1 MIDIHAH
8 ILPGMDDGAEDLQD
22 TLEMARMAVDNGTTV
37 MVATPHC
44 NLPGIYDNY
53 FDKNYK
59 DTFQRV
65 VRALEEHNIPLTLL
79 PGLEVFATPDLPE
92 LIADGAVQTIN
103 GSRYL
108 LIEFP
113 FEEEVEYSIV
123 GTNEADPMK
132 NKISDKSPIGSE
144 LINKTIGDEIIVN
157 TPAGEL
163 KLKILHVERT
173 KNNG

>member
-1 MIDIHAH
+1 MENKNITKYT
-8 ILPGMDDGAEDLQD
+8 AEGFQALVDELNYLKGEK
-22 TLEMARMAVDNGTTV
+22 TEEIKKNLAYARSLGDFSENSELDAAKDEQGQ
-37 MVATPHC
+37 VAAR
-44 NLPGIYDNY
+44 I
-53 FDKNYK
+53 
-59 DTFQRV
+59 
-65 VRALEEHNIPLTLL
+65 AELEE
-79 PGLEVFATPDLPE
+79 
-92 LIADGAVQTIN
+92 LIKEAEIISESDMKDDVVN
-103 GSRYL
+103 LGSTVTVYDY
-108 LIEFP
+108 E